1 MAGIGS
7 SRTLRS
13 HLYVPADNDGMVAKA
28 GARGADAVIL
38 DLEDAVAPARKDEA
52 RRSVLAAAPELS
64 TRTQVWVRVNE
75 GERGMRDIEHLAGA
89 DGVAGIWLAKAEP
102 GDWLEQAL
110 ALLVERS
117 TRSGLLLESARSLA
131 RLAELPELP
140 ADTLVQIGEVD
151 LVADL
156 GGERVP
162 EQLEVFRAMV
172 VLECA
177 VRGVAAPLAPASVD
191 VGDMESFRTESSALR
206 ARGFC
211 GRACVHP
218 AQVAVT
224 NEVWGVTDAELAR
237 AREIL
242 REFEAREAEGVGA
255 FRAEDGT
262 MVDRATV
269 RWARRILA
277 DQGW

>member
-1 MAGIGS
+1 
-7 SRTLRS
+7 
-13 HLYVPADNDGMVAKA
+13 
-28 GARGADAVIL
+28 
-38 DLEDAVAPARKDEA
+38 
-52 RRSVLAAAPELS
+52 
-64 TRTQVWVRVNE
+64 
-75 GERGMRDIEHLAGA
+75 MRDIHHLAGA
-89 DGVAGIWLAKAEP
+89 DGVAGIWPAKAEP
-102 GDWLEQAL
+102 GAWLEQAL
-110 ALLVERS
+110 ALLAERS
-117 TRSGLLLESARSLA
+117 TRSGLLLESAQALA

-162 EQLEVFRAMV
+162 EQLEVFRAMI

-177 VRGVAAPLAPASVD
+177 ARGVAAPLAPVSVD
-191 VGDMESFRTESSALR
+191 VTDMALFRTESEGLR

-218 AQVAVT
+218 AQLAVA

-237 AREIL
+237 ARAIV

-255 FRAEDGT
+255 FRATDGT

-269 RWARRILA
+269 RWARQLVESG
-277 DQGW
+277 DW

>member
-1 MAGIGS
+1 MSGIGS
-7 SRTLRS
+7 LRSLRS
-13 HLYVPADNDGMVAKA
+13 HLYVPADNDGMIAKA

-38 DLEDAVAPARKDEA
+38 DLEDAVAPTRKDDA
-52 RRSVLAAAPELS
+52 LRAVLAAAPRLAAQ
-64 TRTQVWVRVNE
+64 TQVWVRVNE
-75 GERGMRDIEHLAGA
+75 GERGMREIDALAGA
-89 DGVAGIWLAKAEP
+89 VGIAGIWLAKAEP
-102 GDWLEQAL
+102 GAWLVEAL
-110 ALLVERS
+110 ALLAERS
-117 TRSGLLLESARSLA
+117 TRAGLLLESARALA

-140 ADTLVQIGEVD
+140 ADALVQIGEVD

-177 VRGVAAPLAPASVD
+177 ARGVAAPLAPVSVD
-191 VGDMESFRTESSALR
+191 VTDMALFRTESEGLR

-218 AQVAVT
+218 AQLAVA

-237 AREIL
+237 ARAIV

-255 FRAEDGT
+255 FRATDGT

-269 RWARRILA
+269 RWARQLVESG
-277 DQGW
+277 GW